1 MLNML
6 FPLEDVHTKQISVNG
21 LEKWQTSLTDP
32 RDALGTCTPFSQ
44 ISFILIQF
52 FAKIWPNNRL
62 RPHLW
67 GGPSSGKY
75 GVRHWVTF
83 SYLFF
88 FNKFS
93 CAYLYGETPGVVQF
107 IQDYRSSSTVFFR
120 CSLNDLVTFQLKV
133 IAVGRV
139 VPPAPLQIKSK

>member
-1 MLNML
+1 M
-6 FPLEDVHTKQISVNG
+6 G
-21 LEKWQTSLTDP
+21 W
-32 RDALGTCTPFSQ
+32 ALVW
-44 ISFILIQF
+44 
-52 FAKIWPNNRL
+52 KIR
-62 RPHLW
+62 
-67 GGPSSGKY
+67 GPSLSY
-75 GVRHWVTF
+75 IN
-83 SYLFF
+83 YLFF